1 MGFALG
7 VDITL
12 MEVKM
17 SKTSKKIAD
26 LQQQLDS
33 MGKRVKL
40 LEMQN
45 DIMSKR
51 WAEFDGRVMG
61 VVKGKVQVMVVDR
74 LEAYKKGKKIKKDI
88 DYISEVLGSEN
99 EA

>member
-1 MGFALG
+1 
-7 VDITL
+7 
-12 MEVKM
+12 M

>member
-1 MGFALG
+1 
-7 VDITL
+7 
-12 MEVKM
+12 M

-51 WAEFDGRVMG
+51 WAEFDGRVMD